1 MKESPRQVG
10 CRRRKCAEA
19 VDARARRMDDSI
31 VNVEV
36 KSWKHNG

>member
-1 MKESPRQVG
+1 
-10 CRRRKCAEA
+10 